1 MAKCEGCG
9 VEFQPR
15 RKGHRFHSTDCRIQA
30 QWGRKKHGPNRKAL
44 EVQIT
49 AMQAASEH
57 AALVE
62 SCRQLADVVDAQV
75 ANSIFDDKAW
85 REYRLALAE
94 LGKAVNAGDGSQS
107 FQEFQASLRASI
119 PDPAHPD
126 SAD

>member
-1 MAKCEGCG
+1 APKTPPAVLLFSGARIFRGGGPMAKCDGCG
-9 VEFQPR
+9 VEFQPS

-30 QWGRKKHGPNRKAL
+30 QWGRKKHGPNRRAL

-85 REYRLALAE
+85 
-94 LGKAVNAGDGSQS
+94 
-107 FQEFQASLRASI
+107 
-119 PDPAHPD
+119 
-126 SAD
+126 